1 MFSSAVPRIVDAVNA
16 IRDSDSIITLS
27 KDHKYSGRRKSIKRI
42 ACTSDNPEQWS
53 LLFTTRGGSSYN
65 ISDEDILSCN
75 FVREGEL
82 AMHAMIYPWQILR
95 KKILQCL
102 RPVQVVLTGERL
114 RIARHKTDRIHV
126 RIIVRGPVPAL
137 RELMHACNLEIFS
150 TPKRTLVFVNPI
162 AGKGRARS
170 DWESIVKPLLHES
183 GKFDLQCILTER
195 SNHAS
200 EWIENLFCKNATTN
214 PEELPEIIITVG
226 GDGLVFEIL
235 NGLLNASRKVS
246 GSDSGISGPLVTWLN
261 KLLICPVP
269 SGSGNGLAFSTLCLA
284 GEAFTMNCA
293 LRQLVRLRTGRRD
306 LGIVSFKDPDSR
318 KSVEKLFALTI
329 SWGLVADVDVMSERL
344 RMIGNAR
351 FTIYGLWKVIKKKLY
366 RGVVHY
372 GAGNAETDSPTEG
385 HDYITVY
392 ASIVPVAGETVIL
405 NPTKPMDSGSISVY
419 TLRGKEMTRI
429 DLVYALEELGKRQ
442 NHLGRIRQL
451 REVNVKDFEL
461 IPEALDDD
469 DADGAGI
476 VVDGERFTHLPV
488 KAQILKNVT
497 NCLV

>member
-1 MFSSAVPRIVDAVNA
+1 
-16 IRDSDSIITLS
+16 
-27 KDHKYSGRRKSIKRI
+27 
-42 ACTSDNPEQWS
+42 
-53 LLFTTRGGSSYN
+53 
-65 ISDEDILSCN
+65 
-75 FVREGEL
+75 
-82 AMHAMIYPWQILR
+82 
-95 KKILQCL
+95 
-102 RPVQVVLTGERL
+102 
-114 RIARHKTDRIHV
+114 
-126 RIIVRGPVPAL
+126 
-137 RELMHACNLEIFS
+137 
-150 TPKRTLVFVNPI
+150 
-162 AGKGRARS
+162 
-170 DWESIVKPLLHES
+170 
-183 GKFDLQCILTER
+183 
-195 SNHAS
+195 
-200 EWIENLFCKNATTN
+200 
-214 PEELPEIIITVG
+214 
-226 GDGLVFEIL
+226 
-235 NGLLNASRKVS
+235 
-246 GSDSGISGPLVTWLN
+246 
-261 KLLICPVP
+261 
-269 SGSGNGLAFSTLCLA
+269 
-284 GEAFTMNCA
+284 
-293 LRQLVRLRTGRRD
+293 
-306 LGIVSFKDPDSR
+306 
-318 KSVEKLFALTI
+318 
-329 SWGLVADVDVMSERL
+329 
-344 RMIGNAR
+344 MIGNAR